1 MLTRFVEFV
10 SWVST
15 TPKTDRDPLGIKRPP
30 EGASKCRFTGNI
42 NQTKVKPFINPNYK
56 TAHCTNPTVPSSST
70 ARVSGLVVLAS
81 RQAAVSGVRFLLLG
95 LRFSL
100 LVRPRGAVQF
110 CLFYC
115 SSGGGGGG
123 GGGDSGGGRSALC
136 CLRFTVL
143 LGLFAAVQESR
154 PTFEPLFPLARRLL
168 HLSRR
173 RSQED
178 SYNVHQRS
186 NTLSLVFRGRG
197 SISQILGVFFLCL
210 KFLSFRTLLTS
221 LDKYLIHCAGKKKS
235 HHLMTN

>member
-1 MLTRFVEFV
+1 MVEPTFTNV
-10 SWVST
+10 DTICWVCLLGFNDSQN
-15 TPKTDRDPLGIKRPP
+15 RQDPLGIKRPP

-70 ARVSGLVVLAS
+70 ARVSGLVVLAP

-95 LRFSL
+95 LRFSP

-110 CLFYC
+110 CVFCC

-123 GGGDSGGGRSALC
+123 CGGGDSGGGRSALC
-136 CLRFTVL
+136 CLLFTVL

-173 RSQED
+173 RSRED

-197 SISQILGVFFLCL
+197 SISQILGVFFYVWNSWASAN
-210 KFLSFRTLLTS
+210 F
-221 LDKYLIHCAGKKKS
+221 
-235 HHLMTN
+235 